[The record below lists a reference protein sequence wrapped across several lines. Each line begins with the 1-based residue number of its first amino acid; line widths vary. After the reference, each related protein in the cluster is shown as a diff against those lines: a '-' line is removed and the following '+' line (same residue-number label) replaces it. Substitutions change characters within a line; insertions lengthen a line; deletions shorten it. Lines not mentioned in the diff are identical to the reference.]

1 MVLIGDSVQAHLWS
15 WSSGQSLGIGL
26 PYLWGSCPLFG
37 SGKFLYVFG
46 DWLLARLKT
55 FPAGGES
62 FSRFPNTG
70 ESVRLTYL
78 AGLYIDLLR
87 SSEGIS
93 FGIRRRGS
101 G

>member
-1 MVLIGDSVQAHLWS
+1 M
-15 WSSGQSLGIGL
+15 
-26 PYLWGSCPLFG
+26 
-37 SGKFLYVFG
+37 
-46 DWLLARLKT
+46 

-78 AGLYIDLLR
+78 AGLYIDLLH
-87 SSEGIS
+87 SSESVS
-93 FGIRRRGS
+93 FGIKRRGS

>member
-1 MVLIGDSVQAHLWS
+1 M
-15 WSSGQSLGIGL
+15 GL
-26 PYLWGSCPLFG
+26 PYLWGSCPSLG

-46 DWLLARLKT
+46 DWLLAHLKM
-55 FPAGGES
+55 FPAGGKL

-70 ESVRLTYL
+70 ESDKLTYL

-87 SSEGIS
+87 SSESVSAGIK
-93 FGIRRRGS
+93 RCGS